1 MPQTGPQTKNTRL
14 FKEINKMQFNTSTLD
29 TFWKEYAPHAVG
41 LDAMFHRLD
50 AMSGHNIN
58 YPPFNVIEH
67 DSANYEIE
75 IALAGFRPDEIEV
88 STEQNILRVASKIEK
103 RDPERKYRHKG
114 LSKRSFT
121 NTWQLG
127 EDLRVTSVNFDNGLL
142 SISLEKIIP
151 EHQKKTVY
159 NIGSGVTDPEFLT
172 EDRDSNFPGEN
183 TIK

>member
-1 MPQTGPQTKNTRL
+1 
-14 FKEINKMQFNTSTLD
+14 MQFNTSTLD
-29 TFWKEYAPHAVG
+29 TFWKDYAPHAVG
-41 LDAMFHRLD
+41 LDEIFHRLD

-75 IALAGFRPDEIEV
+75 IALAGFKPNEIEV
-88 STEQNILRVASKIEK
+88 STEQNILRVASKVEK
-103 RDPERKYRHKG
+103 RDSERKYRHKG
-114 LSKRSFT
+114 LSKRSFA

-127 EDLRVTSVNFDNGLL
+127 EDLRVKSVTFEDGLL
-142 SISLEKIIP
+142 SVLLEKIIP
-151 EHQKKTVY
+151 DHQKKTVY
-159 NIGSGVTDPEFLT
+159 KISNVEVPVPKFLT